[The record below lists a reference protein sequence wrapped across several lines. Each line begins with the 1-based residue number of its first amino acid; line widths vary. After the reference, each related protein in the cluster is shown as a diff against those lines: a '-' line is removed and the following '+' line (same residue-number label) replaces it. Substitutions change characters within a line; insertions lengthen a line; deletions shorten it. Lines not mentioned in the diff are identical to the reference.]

1 MANGRGKMSIKLNAG
16 YDKKTELEKGA
27 DLTAVSYD
35 ATQRALATSGKVTV
49 GGKAVTAEISGIASG
64 KGPDAMIN
72 LWLSL
77 FSFKKPDGS
86 MKQVDGLNIPA
97 ALKPGQG
104 AINTAKALAAFIN
117 SSKRPYRAT
126 VKGNRT
132 NATITIIFAQN

>member
-1 MANGRGKMSIKLNAG
+1 MNKDPKEG
-16 YDKKTELEKGA
+16 YDTETELEKGA

-35 ATQRALATSGKVTV
+35 ATQRAIVTSGKVTV
-49 GGKAVTAEISGIASG
+49 GGRAVTAEISGIASS
-64 KGPDAMIN
+64 KAPDGMIN

-86 MKQVDGLNIPA
+86 VKQVDALNIPA

-104 AINTAKALAAFIN
+104 AIDTAKALAGFIN
-117 SSKRPYRAT
+117 TSKRPYKAT

-132 NATITIIFAQN
+132 NATITIIFARN